1 MNRSIKEIINEQ
13 LKKQSQISEKQKAV
27 LNSATVLFSERGFYN
42 TSTKD
47 IARMAKV
54 SEGTVYKHFK
64 TKNELLYAGLL
75 PLYKSVVAPEVLK
88 EFSSELS
95 KCDNLDAFIDTF
107 VDNRIKFID
116 NNKNIIK
123 IIFGEIMYTTDFL
136 NIMTD
141 VVEQSIG
148 PTISQYIQNLKDNNQ
163 IDKDIP
169 ADLAFRMMASQT
181 ISVMLPVLLS
191 QDYSKSKLNENII
204 LTKQLLIKM
213 LR

>member
-1 MNRSIKEIINEQ
+1 
-13 LKKQSQISEKQKAV
+13 
-27 LNSATVLFSERGFYN
+27 
-42 TSTKD
+42 
-47 IARMAKV
+47 MAKV

-75 PLYKSVVAPEVLK
+75 PLYKSVVAPELLK
-88 EFSSELS
+88 ELSSELS

-123 IIFGEIMYTTDFL
+123 IIFGEIMYNTDFR

-141 VVEQSIG
+141 VVKQLIG

>member
-1 MNRSIKEIINEQ
+1 MNRSIKEIMNEQ

-116 NNKNIIK
+116 NNKNIIPNK
-123 IIFGEIMYTTDFL
+123 IVFSINIVIPPSYICSNLFYRHIYFCLLLLHLLYCILLFL
-136 NIMTD
+136 N
-141 VVEQSIG
+141 
-148 PTISQYIQNLKDNNQ
+148 YI
-163 IDKDIP
+163 
-169 ADLAFRMMASQT
+169 
-181 ISVMLPVLLS
+181 
-191 QDYSKSKLNENII
+191 YKLRSRSAPNIC
-204 LTKQLLIKM
+204 
-213 LR
+213 